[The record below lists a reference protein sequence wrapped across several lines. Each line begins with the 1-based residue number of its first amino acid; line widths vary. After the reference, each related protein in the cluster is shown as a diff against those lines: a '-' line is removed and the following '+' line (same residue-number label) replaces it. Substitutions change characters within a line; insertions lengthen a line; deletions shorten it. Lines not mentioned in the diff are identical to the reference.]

1 MNAQLQAYVESK
13 LRMPKSDE
21 WGTADVIVPY
31 RMTNDRQAHQALQQ
45 RAEIMKTWSGPWTK
59 PLGRAPHR
67 VGWLRRL
74 WLRVTL

>member
-1 MNAQLQAYVESK
+1 
-13 LRMPKSDE
+13 
-21 WGTADVIVPY
+21 
-31 RMTNDRQAHQALQQ
+31 MTNDRQAHQALMQ
-45 RAEIMKTWSGPWTK
+45 RAEIMQTWSGPWTK